1 MLGATNYKKNNK
13 EGCVNNMKNT
23 IIAFIA
29 MNFAALAL
37 TASAQG
43 PAGRIVTVDLNK
55 VFTDYYKTPIAS
67 AKIKDTAES
76 FNKELNEMVDNYKK
90 EIEDL
95 NKLREDQDKPEYTA
109 EVRDQK
115 RKAVSEKL
123 ADTQKV
129 QRDIDDY
136 RTSHGK
142 ILQDQQL
149 RMRQTILKEIQD
161 VIDKNS
167 RDAGYLLVLD
177 KSGNT
182 ANAVP
187 TILFSQDSLD
197 ITDDIT
203 KILNKNLPRSTETSK
218 PVEKKDDKK

>member
-1 MLGATNYKKNNK
+1 M
-13 EGCVNNMKNT
+13 NNMKNK
-23 IIAFIA
+23 IIAFVA
-29 MNFAALAL
+29 MNFVALAL
-37 TASAQG
+37 TASAQSSE
-43 PAGRIVTVDLNK
+43 GRIATIDLNR
-55 VFTDYYKTPIAS
+55 VFTEYYKTPIAS

-76 FNKELNEMVDNYKK
+76 FNKELGEMVDNYKK

-123 ADTQKV
+123 ADTQKL
-129 QRDIDDY
+129 QRDIEDY
-136 RTSHGK
+136 RTAHGK

-161 VIDKNS
+161 VIDKDS
-167 RDAGYLLVLD
+167 RDAGYMLVLD

-187 TILFSQDSLD
+187 TILFSQDSLE
-197 ITDDIT
+197 ITDEIIKT
-203 KILNKNLPRSTETSK
+203 LNKNQPKSTETSK
-218 PVEKKDDKK
+218 PADKKDDKK

>member
-1 MLGATNYKKNNK
+1 
-13 EGCVNNMKNT
+13 MKNT
-23 IIAFIA
+23 IIAFVA
-29 MNFAALAL
+29 MSSVALAVV
-37 TASAQG
+37 TSAQV
-43 PAGRIVTVDLNK
+43 PTGRIVTVDLNK

-67 AKIKDTAES
+67 GKIKDTAES

-109 EVRDQK
+109 EVREQK

-123 ADTQKV
+123 AETQKI
-129 QRDIDDY
+129 QRDLEEY

-142 ILQDQQL
+142 ILQEQQL
-149 RMRQTILKEIQD
+149 RMRQTIVKEIQD
-161 VIDKNS
+161 VIDKEA

-177 KSGNT
+177 KSGTT

-197 ITDDIT
+197 ITEDLI
-203 KILNKNLPRSTETSK
+203 KVLNKNQPKTTEAPK
-218 PVEKKDDKK
+218 PSEKKDNKK